1 MEKLNCCP
9 QHTSFFWCESAV
21 LRVWCRQLLAY
32 RGVRKAAKNSLL
44 ISAAA
49 GISFLVWTHT
59 NTRRTPQAH
68 PSFLSPAAAADALL
82 GCRDYAEETH
92 TPQTN
97 ATLAVKTND
106 FFHSEKGNLLASKWI
121 KCGCRP
127 NFFGH
132 QNRAISF
139 R

>member
-9 QHTSFFWCESAV
+9 QHTSRAASFLCGARGAGSS
-21 LRVWCRQLLAY
+21 Y

-59 NTRRTPQAH
+59 NTRSHPAAPQARTH
-68 PSFLSPAAAADALL
+68 PPSSLPQQTPCSA
-82 GCRDYAEETH
+82 AEETH
-92 TPQTN
+92 TLQTN

-132 QNRAISF
+132 QNRAISY